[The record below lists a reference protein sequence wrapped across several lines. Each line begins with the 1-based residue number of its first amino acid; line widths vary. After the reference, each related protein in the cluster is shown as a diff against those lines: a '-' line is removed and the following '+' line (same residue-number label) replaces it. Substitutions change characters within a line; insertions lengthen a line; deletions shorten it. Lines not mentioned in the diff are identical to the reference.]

1 MKKRYLIALNKSLRD
16 FVVLPVADER
26 LGGWYR
32 AEGDIKWYGPGSV
45 IQTVEID
52 TDDHSS
58 RGNPEFKSGDLVE
71 VWDRYNLRISR
82 PRSQAAGEICM
93 YMKTLRGR
101 KEAEVLYKGEIRKVY
116 RDSICPLPDDTK
128 DIK

>member
-1 MKKRYLIALNKSLRD
+1 MKRYLIALTKSLND
-16 FVVLPVADER
+16 FVVLPIADER
-26 LGGWYR
+26 PGGWYR
-32 AEGDIKWYGPGSV
+32 AEGDIVWYGPGSALQV
-45 IQTVEID
+45 VEID
-52 TDDHSS
+52 TDKHSS

-71 VWDRYNLRISR
+71 VWDHYGLRISR

-101 KEAEVLYKGEIRKVY
+101 KDAEVLYKGEIRKVD